1 MKCIQCIFHNDNW
14 WIPHASHNRSNSADG
29 SFYTTGI
36 FHGGRKSRADLNKP
50 EDRRPFATYNFERDG
65 ALFIGTFAAAHGEA
79 RAELRVF
86 PCAWAAR
93 SWVNYLDKSAWP
105 PVCALWWFSEAQNW
119 TAVLNPRAKGDER
132 AFLLSIMCHLTIYLV
147 AHKYCL

>member
-105 PVCALWWFSEAQNW
+105 PVCAMMVLRSTKLDRCFKSESKGRR
-119 TAVLNPRAKGDER
+119 TCVL
-132 AFLLSIMCHLTIYLV
+132 AFDNVSFNDLSC
-147 AHKYCL
+147 CP